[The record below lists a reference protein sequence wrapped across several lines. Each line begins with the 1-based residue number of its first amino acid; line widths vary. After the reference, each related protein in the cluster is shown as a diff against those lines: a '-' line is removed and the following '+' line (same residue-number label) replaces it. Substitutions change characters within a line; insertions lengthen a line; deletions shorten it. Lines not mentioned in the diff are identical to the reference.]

1 MSKPLLQRNTHF
13 LLTWLPV
20 VLLVCSVAFYTMLRI
35 QGHHMQEKQL
45 LLKQRNVRSTFISK
59 GGNMEKHIIGEYD
72 FDEVSNTAVNEQYEP
87 RDTSIYYADKKRS
100 IPFETLTGKFIWNAK
115 TYQLT
120 TYVSST
126 EISHLIIKVF
136 LAQAVILLLLLIS
149 IVFLNRR
156 SSIML
161 WRPFFSSLDKL
172 KDYDVKRNQ
181 LPEWPGDTGTTEFNQ
196 LNSTAAGLIT
206 ATNAAYHQQKQ
217 FVENA
222 SHEIQTPLAI
232 IRSKLE
238 LLINEPD
245 LTEKHALLLADITE
259 ANERLSLMNRT
270 LLLLAKI
277 ENNQFPETESVNIS
291 LSVEKLIET
300 FKNHYDDFPELVTEI
315 AKNILVTANRTLIE
329 ILLSNLITNA
339 IVHNIPAGRIE
350 ISLSP
355 GMFTIENTGTP
366 LDTTPEELFDRFKKG
381 SHNTK
386 TTGLGLAIV
395 RQICTLYHFRI
406 TYQSDDGLHRIRV
419 TFC

>member
-1 MSKPLLQRNTHF
+1 M
-13 LLTWLPV
+13 
-20 VLLVCSVAFYTMLRI
+20 
-35 QGHHMQEKQL
+35 
-45 LLKQRNVRSTFISK
+45 
-59 GGNMEKHIIGEYD
+59 
-72 FDEVSNTAVNEQYEP
+72 
-87 RDTSIYYADKKRS
+87 
-100 IPFETLTGKFIWNAK
+100 
-115 TYQLT
+115 
-120 TYVSST
+120 
-126 EISHLIIKVF
+126 
-136 LAQAVILLLLLIS
+136 
-149 IVFLNRR
+149 
-156 SSIML
+156 
-161 WRPFFSSLDKL
+161 
-172 KDYDVKRNQ
+172 
-181 LPEWPGDTGTTEFNQ
+181 PEWPGDTGTTEFNQ

-315 AKNILVTANRTLIE
+315 AKNILVTANRSLIE
-329 ILLSNLITNA
+329 ILISNLITNA

-355 GMFTIENTGTP
+355 GIFTIENTGTL

-395 RQICTLYHFRI
+395 RQICTLYHFRV
-406 TYQSDDGLHRIRV
+406 TYQSDDGWHRIRV